1 MPSSLVRSTF
11 TSRGSR
17 VVRGAALIVAGAML
31 VLTSSA
37 SALTLSDPAAL
48 PKSLPQEHQQQGGE
62 PSMAFD
68 PTGDGHLYAVAPG
81 GEDKGVNFWASPD
94 GGNSWNYVR
103 TIGSSA
109 GGGDSDVEVG
119 IDHKVYAL
127 DLEVASSAVC
137 RSTDFGK
144 TFGDGCETGAAQD
157 QAGAEED
164 RQWLAHDPKDANT
177 VYFNY
182 HDLALQAPIIEKS
195 TDGGGSFAPCGNLV
209 DPTNS
214 LFPSAIGNT
223 IVGKTA
229 VAKDGNIYVPIG
241 APTLTQVAQSGSGAA
256 DYGQIVIA
264 HHKGCNSDQ
273 FDNTTVYA
281 NDGASFSNLF
291 VSNAVGPDGALFVI
305 ASGRL
310 DATGPY
316 NTYLWV
322 SRDGA
327 KTFSKP
333 ITVNSGDLKTNV
345 MSAVAAGK
353 KPGQVVIGWYGS
365 QNAATPNEPKA
376 EWRYYVARSDDY
388 GATWK
393 QATITPN
400 VFHYGDIC
408 TVGILCTSGNRN
420 LLDFSS
426 VGVDPK
432 TGCATAIFPGDPF
445 DTFDVQAANKSEP
458 AAAYIAREACSSAAG
473 GTGGD
478 AAVLGQKA
486 SCHDTTA
493 PVSRLLRGSRFTR
506 NGVTLRGVSRD
517 RGCGPKGRGQVA
529 QVSLAISRRAG
540 KRCQWLQPKG
550 GFTKTR
556 SCRRKT
562 YLPAKGTARWTY
574 KLKAKL
580 HKGTYAV
587 VPRAIDSVG
596 NQERPIRG
604 SRRAR
609 NNHNRFLF

>member
-1 MPSSLVRSTF
+1 MSRFRCLLVT
-11 TSRGSR
+11 
-17 VVRGAALIVAGAML
+17 VVAVLLIPTA
-31 VLTSSA
+31 SA
-37 SALTLSDPAAL
+37 SALTFSDPAAL
-48 PKSLPQEHQQQGGE
+48 PKSLPGTGQMQGGE

-81 GEDKGVNFWASPD
+81 GADKGINFWASPD

-144 TFGDGCETGAAQD
+144 TFGDGCETGQAQD

-164 RQWLAHDPKDANT
+164 RQWLAHDPNDAKV

-182 HDLALQAPIIEKS
+182 HDFALQAPIILKS
-195 TDGGGSFAPCGNLV
+195 TDGGSSFNPCGNLV
-209 DPTNS
+209 DPTNP

-241 APTLTQVAQSGSGAA
+241 APTMTQVAQSGSGAA

-264 HHKGCNSDQ
+264 HHKGCNGDQ
-273 FDNTTVYA
+273 FDNTTVYS
-281 NDGASFSNLF
+281 NDGGSFSNLF
-291 VSNAVGPDGALFVI
+291 ISNAVGPDNTVFVI

-322 SRDGA
+322 SRDQA

-333 ITVNSGDLKTNV
+333 IKVNSGDLTTNV
-345 MSAVAAGK
+345 MSAVGAGN
-353 KPGQVVIGWYGS
+353 KPGQVALGWYAS
-365 QNAATPNEPKA
+365 QNAKTPNDPKA
-376 EWRYYVARSDDY
+376 EWRYYVSRSDDY
-388 GATWK
+388 GATW
-393 QATITPN
+393 QQTTITPN

-426 VGVDPK
+426 VAVDPK
-432 TGCATAIFPGDPF
+432 TGCATTIFPGDPF
-445 DTFDVQAANKSEP
+445 DTFAVQDANKSEP
-458 AAAYIAREACSSAAG
+458 AAAYISREACTSAAG
-473 GTGGD
+473 GTGSSG
-478 AAVLGQKA
+478 AVMGQKA
-486 SCHDTTA
+486 GCHDTIA

-506 NGVTLRGVSRD
+506 RGITLRGASSD
-517 RGCGPKGRGQVA
+517 RGCGTNGRGRVA
-529 QVSLAISRRAG
+529 QVSVAVSRRVG
-540 KRCQWLQPKG
+540 KRCQWLQLKG
-550 GFTKTR
+550 GFSRTR
-556 SCRRKT
+556 SCSRKT
-562 YLPAKGTARWTY
+562 YIPAKGTARWTY
-574 KLKAKL
+574 RLKAKL
-580 HKGTYAV
+580 RKGTYAV
-587 VPRAIDSVG
+587 VPRAVDAVG
-596 NQERPIRG
+596 NLEKPVRG

-609 NNHNRFLF
+609 HNHNRFLFKVR

>member
-1 MPSSLVRSTF
+1 M
-11 TSRGSR
+11 
-17 VVRGAALIVAGAML
+17 LIPTA
-31 VLTSSA
+31 SA
-37 SALTLSDPAAL
+37 SADLTFGTPAPL
-48 PKSLPQEHQQQGGE
+48 PKSLPQDHQMQGGE
-62 PSMAFD
+62 PSLAFD
-68 PTGDGHLYAVAPG
+68 PNGDGHLYSVAPG

-94 GGNSWNYVR
+94 GGNSWQYVR

-144 TFGDGCETGAAQD
+144 TFGDGCETGQAQD

-182 HDLALQAPIIEKS
+182 HDFALQAPIIEKS
-195 TDGGGSFAPCGNLV
+195 TDGGSSFAPCGNLV
-209 DPTNS
+209 NPSNP
-214 LFPSAIGNT
+214 LFPAAIGNT

-229 VAKDGNIYVPIG
+229 VANDGNIYVPIG
-241 APTLTQVAQSGSGAA
+241 APTSAQVANSAASGGVA
-256 DYGQIVIA
+256 DYGQIVVA
-264 HHKGCNSDQ
+264 HHNGCNGDQ

-281 NDGASFSNLF
+281 NDGGSFSNLF
-291 VSNAVGPDGALFVI
+291 ISNAVGPDNAVFVI

-322 SRDGA
+322 SRDAA
-327 KTFSKP
+327 KTFAGP
-333 ITVNSGDLKTNV
+333 IKVNSADLATNV

-353 KPGQVVIGWYGS
+353 RPGQVVVGWYGS
-365 QNAATPNEPKA
+365 QNAKTPNDTKA

-388 GATWK
+388 GATWQ

-408 TVGILCTSGNRN
+408 TVGILCTNGNRN

-426 VGVDPK
+426 VGVDPQ
-432 TGCATAIFPGDPF
+432 TGCATTIFPGDPF
-445 DTFDVQAANKSEP
+445 DTFDVQDAGNSQP
-458 AAAYIAREACSSAAG
+458 AAAYISREACSAQASG
-473 GTGGD
+473 GTGSEGL
-478 AAVLGQKA
+478 VNGVKA
-486 SCHDTTA
+486 SCRDTTA
-493 PVSRLLRGSRFTR
+493 PVSTLSRRSRFTR
-506 NGVTLRGVSRD
+506 RGITLRGVSTD
-517 RGCGPKGRGQVA
+517 RGCGPGGKGQVA
-529 QVSLAISRRAG
+529 QVSLAISRRVG

-550 GFTKTR
+550 GFSRTR
-556 SCRRKT
+556 SCRRET
-562 YLPAKGTARWTY
+562 YVPARGTAHWRY
-574 KLKAKL
+574 RLKAKL
-580 HKGTYAV
+580 RKGVYAV
-587 VPRAIDSVG
+587 VPRAIDAVG
-596 NQERPIRG
+596 NRERPVRG

-609 NNHNRFLF
+609 HNHNRYLFKVR

>member
-1 MPSSLVRSTF
+1 M
-11 TSRGSR
+11 
-17 VVRGAALIVAGAML
+17 LIPTA
-31 VLTSSA
+31 SA
-37 SALTLSDPAAL
+37 SADLTFGTPAPL
-48 PKSLPQEHQQQGGE
+48 PKSLPQDHQMQGGE
-62 PSMAFD
+62 PSLAFD
-68 PTGDGHLYAVAPG
+68 PNGDGHLYSVAPG
-81 GEDKGVNFWASPD
+81 GEDKGINFWASPD
-94 GGNSWNYVR
+94 GGNSWQYVR

-144 TFGDGCETGAAQD
+144 TFGDGCETGQAQD

-182 HDLALQAPIIEKS
+182 HDFALQAPIIEKS
-195 TDGGGSFAPCGNLV
+195 TDGGSSFAPCGNLV
-209 DPTNS
+209 DPSNS

-229 VAKDGNIYVPIG
+229 VANDGNIYVPIG
-241 APTLTQVAQSGSGAA
+241 APTSGQVANSAANGGVA
-256 DYGQIVIA
+256 DYGQIVVA
-264 HHKGCNSDQ
+264 HHKGCNGDQ

-281 NDGASFSNLF
+281 NDGGSFSNLF
-291 VSNAVGPDGALFVI
+291 ISNAVGPDNAVFVI

-322 SRDGA
+322 SRDAA
-327 KTFSKP
+327 KTFSGP
-333 ITVNSGDLKTNV
+333 IKVNSGDLATNV

-353 KPGQVVIGWYGS
+353 KPGQVVVGWYGS
-365 QNAATPNEPKA
+365 QNAKTPNDTKA

-388 GATWK
+388 GTTWQ

-408 TVGILCTSGNRN
+408 TVGILCTDGNRN

-426 VGVDPK
+426 VGVDPQ
-432 TGCATAIFPGDPF
+432 TGCATTIFPGDPF
-445 DTFDVQAANKSEP
+445 DTFDVQDAGKSQP
-458 AAAYIAREACSSAAG
+458 AAAYISREACSAQSG
-473 GTGGD
+473 GTGGEGL
-478 AAVLGQKA
+478 VNGVKA
-486 SCHDTTA
+486 SCRDTTA
-493 PVSRLLRGSRFTR
+493 PISTLSRRSRFTR
-506 NGVTLRGVSRD
+506 KGITLRGVSTD
-517 RGCGPKGRGQVA
+517 RGCGPGGKGQVS
-529 QVSLAISRRAG
+529 QVSLAISRRVG

-550 GFTKTR
+550 RFSRTR
-556 SCRRKT
+556 SCTRKT
-562 YLPAKGTARWTY
+562 YVPARGTSHWTY
-574 KLKAKL
+574 RLKAKL
-580 HKGTYAV
+580 HKGVYAV
-587 VPRAIDSVG
+587 VPRAIDAVG

-609 NNHNRFLF
+609 HNHNRYLFKVR

>member
-1 MPSSLVRSTF
+1 
-11 TSRGSR
+11 
-17 VVRGAALIVAGAML
+17 VVIPTGVASAAL
-31 VLTSSA
+31 TF
-37 SALTLSDPAAL
+37 SDPAAL
-48 PKSLPQEHQQQGGE
+48 PKSLPQDHQMQGGE

-68 PTGDGHLYAVAPG
+68 PSGDGHLYAVAPG

-109 GGGDSDVEVG
+109 GGGDSDIEVG

-144 TFGDGCETGAAQD
+144 TFGDGCETGQAQD

-164 RQWLAHDPKDANT
+164 RQWLAHDPNDANT

-182 HDLALQAPIIEKS
+182 HDFALQAPIILKS
-195 TDGGGSFAPCGNLV
+195 TDGGSSFNPCGNLV
-209 DPTNS
+209 DPTNP

-241 APTLTQVAQSGSGAA
+241 APTMTQVAQSGANGGVA
-256 DYGQIVIA
+256 DYGQIVVA
-264 HHKGCNSDQ
+264 HHKGCNGDQ
-273 FDNTTVYA
+273 FENSTVYS
-281 NDGASFSNLF
+281 NDGGSFSNLF
-291 VSNAVGPDGALFVI
+291 ISNAVGPDNALFVI

-310 DATGPY
+310 DATSPY

-333 ITVNSGDLKTNV
+333 IKVNSADLTTNV
-345 MSAVAAGK
+345 MSAVAAGN
-353 KPGQVVIGWYGS
+353 KPGQVVLGWYGS
-365 QNAATPNEPKA
+365 RNAKTPNDTKA

-388 GATWK
+388 GATWQ

-400 VFHYGDIC
+400 VFHFGDIC

-426 VGVDPK
+426 VGVDPR
-432 TGCATAIFPGDPF
+432 TGCATTIFPGDPF
-445 DTFDVQAANKSEP
+445 DRFDVQDAGDSKP
-458 AAAYIAREACSSAAG
+458 AAAYIAREACGGSSDG
-473 GTGGD
+473 
-478 AAVLGQKA
+478 AAVLGGKA
-486 SCHDTTA
+486 GCHDTTA
-493 PVSRLLRGSRFTR
+493 PVSTLLRGSRFTR
-506 NGVTLRGVSRD
+506 RGITLRGVSRD
-517 RGCGPKGRGQVA
+517 RGCGPNGEGQVA
-529 QVSLAISRRAG
+529 QVSLAISRRVG

-550 GFTKTR
+550 GFSKRR
-556 SCRRKT
+556 SCARKT
-562 YLPAKGTARWTY
+562 YVPAKGAGRWTY

-580 HKGTYAV
+580 RKGTYAV
-587 VPRAIDSVG
+587 VPRAIDAVG
-596 NQERPIRG
+596 NREKPIRG
-604 SRRAR
+604 SRVAR
-609 NNHNRFLF
+609 RNHNRFLFRVR